1 MDPRDAITLLLLF
14 AIPIGAVILVRRP
27 PRRMSALSRGE
38 GPLAA
43 VVGGLALVAWVL
55 LFGPQ
60 GSEPFLIAGAVIA
73 GVGVLWHLAR
83 TIRRLTQA
91 QA

>member
-14 AIPIGAVILVRRP
+14 AIPIGVVVVLRRP
-27 PRRMSALSRGE
+27 PRRMSVLSRGE

-43 VVGGLALVAWVL
+43 VVGGLALVAWVW
-55 LFGPQ
+55 LFGPE
-60 GSEPFLIAGAVIA
+60 GSQPFLIAGAVIA
-73 GVGVLWHLAR
+73 GVGLVWHLAR
-83 TIRRLTQA
+83 TIRRLNRA

>member
-1 MDPRDAITLLLLF
+1 MDPRDVISLLLLF
-14 AIPIGAVILVRRP
+14 AIPIGVFVLLRRR
-27 PRRMSALSRGE
+27 PRRMSAISRGE

-43 VVGGLALVAWVL
+43 VAGGLGLIAWVW
-55 LFGPQ
+55 LFGPE

-73 GVGVLWHLAR
+73 AVGIVWHLAR
-83 TIRRLTQA
+83 TIRRLNQA

>member
-14 AIPIGAVILVRRP
+14 AIPVVVLVVLRRP
-27 PRRMSALSRGE
+27 PRRMSATSRGE

-43 VVGGLALVAWVL
+43 VVGGLGLVAWMW
-55 LFGPQ
+55 LFGPD
-60 GSEPFLIAGAVIA
+60 GSEPFLFAGAVIA
-73 GVGVLWHLAR
+73 GRGLVWHLAR
-83 TIRRLTQA
+83 TIRRLNRA